1 MIKEIRKHLI
11 PRKLWILRLY
21 IAILTF
27 IVEFLLGAYV
37 LVSIYNLIASDNAL
51 GDIVLG
57 YAGLYLVWI
66 CLAILFVVQV
76 VSMFLNIHDNIEDVR
91 NKAVIPDF
99 AIDLEEEK
107 EKGRDAKIRSIATIV
122 VIVLSIILSFVNL
135 NRENTVSKFSQFE
148 SGLFDNHDIKDLESK
163 RYQFNI
169 NEDGQVIGELILI
182 PESAN
187 SINNAVFFVNYSF
200 LEGYNRPMMSIIFED
215 GIEIYCNATCEGEYD
230 WCLKSPEGNQQDLG
244 SLKFSVGQ
252 DGFSASID
260 VQSNSYEYKK
270 YLNSLKN
277 VSLKIWSQE

>member
-76 VSMFLNIHDNIEDVR
+76 VSMFINIHDNIEDVR
-91 NKAVIPDF
+91 NKAVILDF
-99 AIDLEEEK
+99 AIDLEKEK

-122 VIVLSIILSFVNL
+122 VIVISIILSFVNL

-230 WCLKSPEGNQQDLG
+230 WCLKSPEGNQPDLG

>member
-1 MIKEIRKHLI
+1 MKSSLKNLFT
-11 PRKLWILRLY
+11 PQKLWILRLY
-21 IAILTF
+21 VALLTYLVEIL
-27 IVEFLLGAYV
+27 
-37 LVSIYNLIASDNAL
+37 LVIYLALSFYNLITQDNIL
-51 GDIVLG
+51 GDLILG

-66 CLAILFVVQV
+66 CLAILFVAQV
-76 VSMFLNIHDNIEDVR
+76 VSLFLNIHDNIEDVR

-135 NRENTVSKFSQFE
+135 NRENTDSKFSQFE
-148 SGLFDNHDIKDLESK
+148 SGLFGNHDIKDLESK
-163 RYQFNI
+163 RYQFNT

-200 LEGYNRPMMSIIFED
+200 LEGYNRPMMSIVFED